1 MVTLGVHIAKSVLSS
16 QRKVDDLIEYA
27 GPILSL
33 YRDGDENMFLRYWS
47 SHDEE
52 LNRWLIV
59 PVTIDQLNAYLDR
72 KISLR
77 EVLLHPEG
85 DAVMILDTD
94 EDQRS
99 TALTLLQASEIPVN
113 YLPNENSFY
122 ALGRRFY
129 THSNLASNSSIS
141 AEYRE
146 LSEFVIGEDGILT
159 HTSTTEAILS

>member
-16 QRKVDDLIEYA
+16 HRKVDDLIEYA
-27 GPILSL
+27 GPVLSL
-33 YRDGDENMFLRYWS
+33 YRDGDENMFLRFWS
-47 SHDEE
+47 SHDDE

-94 EDQRS
+94 EEQVP
-99 TALTLLQASEIPVN
+99 TKLTLLQASEIPSN
-113 YLPNENSFY
+113 YLPREDSYYSFQHKLYYQESSMSNGMVLKEY
-122 ALGRRFY
+122 A
-129 THSNLASNSSIS
+129 
-141 AEYRE
+141 
-146 LSEFVIGEDGILT
+146 
-159 HTSTTEAILS
+159 